1 MIGWLFVQK
10 LLRAQQL
17 PRFSQPLVLVHPDT
31 GRRSIF
37 CHTVN
42 MMRLE
47 NPDGSWLSWDDS
59 QQLLLE
65 IFQPVVAP
73 GRAIVH
79 NWAKGDLVFWDNRCT
94 LHSVTPT
101 NFYHNKGV
109 RLMHRISLVSAY
121 TPESTPNDC
130 VKLSKL

>member
-1 MIGWLFVQK
+1 
-10 LLRAQQL
+10 
-17 PRFSQPLVLVHPDT
+17 
-31 GRRSIF
+31 
-37 CHTVN
+37 

-47 NPDGSWLSWDDS
+47 DADGSWLSWDMS

-65 IFQPVVAP
+65 LFQPVVAP

-79 NWAKGDLVFWDNRCT
+79 NWKPGELVFWDNRCT

-101 NFYHNKGV
+101 NFYHNRSD

-121 TPESTPNDC
+121 VPEA
-130 VKLSKL
+130 KLMAHKL